1 MNKKT
6 EKILLTIGGL
16 GLGAFGIWRFIK
28 GWREGMEELEEQE
41 ARETGDLEDAGVD
54 TSKLKSEI
62 KEDEKDF
69 TRMLFVA
76 ARFNSDLDEDLF
88 DIDGDGG
95 VIDNLDSKVI
105 HVRQRID
112 TKGKHGESRRMLDF
126 NIDIPDYVS
135 ESFRGPK
142 IGNFLTTFS
151 ETAKTLSNEIVKFS
165 PAARHKL
172 VGFVV
177 ISRKDEDGNSKIEYR
192 QLKDVVYKEFAD
204 DKHDGLTKFYETEK
218 SRLNTTG
225 AYDYIKEA
233 KWLFANCPDLK
244 EDDETLLIENIVLQY
259 IISFPIR
266 SNRPGELYGIDTKTG
281 IECIKYLTEDLCV
294 GREDSRYKVTYQNL
308 MFNAPNLDGVPD
320 LSWYYTVDPETN
332 KVVIEDICEF
342 YDEEECGY

>member
-28 GWREGMEELEEQE
+28 GWRKGMEELEEQE
-41 ARETGDLEDAGVD
+41 ARETEDLEKAGVD
-54 TSKLKSEI
+54 TSKLRSEI

-69 TRMLFVA
+69 TRMLYVA
-76 ARFNSDLDEDLF
+76 ARFNSDLDESLF
-88 DIDGDGG
+88 DIDGDDG
-95 VIDNLDSKVI
+95 VIDNLDRKVI

-112 TKGKHGESRRMLDF
+112 TKGKHNESRRMLDF
-126 NIDIPDYVS
+126 NIDIPDYTS
-135 ESFRGPK
+135 SSFRGPK
-142 IGNFLTTFS
+142 IGNFLTTFA

-165 PAARHKL
+165 PPARHKL
-172 VGFVV
+172 IGFVV
-177 ISRKDEDGNSKIEYR
+177 ISREDKDGNSIVEYR

-204 DKHDGLTKFYETEK
+204 ERHDGLTKFFETEMP
-218 SRLNTTG
+218 RLNKDG
-225 AYDYIKEA
+225 ARTYSKDA
-233 KWLFANCPDLK
+233 KWLFANCPDLR

-266 SNRPGELYGIDTKTG
+266 SKRPGELYGIDTQTG
-281 IECIKYLTEDLCV
+281 IECIKYLTENLYV

-332 KVVIEDICEF
+332 RVIIENVGGF
-342 YDEEECGY
+342 YDEEE